1 MPDTFIL
8 RNLNGVN
15 DGEEGRG
22 EEKEGEVGEPEAKG
36 HEKKK
41 WKDMKK
47 GTKGKRRIARAV
59 EDYSRNT
66 DRKKEFTNKPKER
79 IDPEEWS
86 L

>member
-8 RNLNGVN
+8 GDLN

-47 GTKGKRRIARAV
+47 GIKGKRRIARAV
-59 EDYSRNT
+59 EDHSRNT
-66 DRKKEFTNKPKER
+66 DRKR
-79 IDPEEWS
+79 IHE
-86 L
+86 

>member
-1 MPDTFIL
+1 M
-8 RNLNGVN
+8 N

-36 HEKKK
+36 HKKKK

-59 EDYSRNT
+59 EDHSRNT
-66 DRKKEFTNKPKER
+66 DRKMNLRISPKKESIPKNGLYER
-79 IDPEEWS
+79 QKNEKELS
-86 L
+86 